1 MKKEVSRTGW
11 LVSKSEDG
19 WHGIVLD
26 WIPCAKKSRVRSMYN
41 KALGRI
47 MHFPDKLVVT
57 DTAAVRA
64 ILLKGWRKSDY
75 ESRREYTVDWELA
88 IKICRPLSAAE
99 RKRGTPNQRRGD
111 TVSAHELICDALT
124 GYWYKDD
131 SQVTKL
137 TIEEDRFGTTPM
149 VTIMGRAR

>member
-11 LVSKSEDG
+11 LVAKDDAG

-57 DTAAVRA
+57 DTAAIRK
-64 ILLKGWRKSDY
+64 ILMKGWTKLDY
-75 ESRREYTVDWELA
+75 ESRPEHFKDWELA
-88 IKICRPLSAAE
+88 IKIYRPLSTAE

-124 GYWYKDD
+124 GYWYEDD
-131 SQVTKL
+131 SQVTRL
-137 TIEEDRFGTTPM
+137 AIEEDRGGTTPM

>member
-1 MKKEVSRTGW
+1 MKPEVKRSGW
-11 LVSKSEDG
+11 LVTKEDDG
-19 WHGIVLD
+19 TMGIVLE

-41 KALGRI
+41 KSLGRI

-57 DTAAVRA
+57 DTAAIRK
-64 ILLKGWRKSDY
+64 ILLAGWTKGDY
-75 ESRREYTVDWELA
+75 EALPWHTRDWELS
-88 IKICRPLSAAE
+88 IKVNRPWSKAE
-99 RKRGTPNQRRGD
+99 RKCGTPNQRRGD

-137 TIEEDRFGTTPM
+137 TIEEVRVCDLPCVIIRGK
-149 VTIMGRAR
+149 AR